1 MKTMKTLISQPIKA
15 IIITFIAVFL
25 LMMNLTAQTPVII
38 EESFHKLKIE
48 GPVLVYI
55 TKADISSIEI
65 EKSTQDLPT
74 EELFQYVVKNEEL
87 SIKATGKDPNMRLLV
102 KYKELNELQT
112 SGVANVKT
120 KDVLTAESLIIKSD
134 GATEVDMDIQVN
146 RLELD
151 ASGAATM
158 RLRGNADFVIAKGS
172 GASDIKAFQ
181 FTAKKGEIEASGAS
195 DIKINITEKADI
207 LASGASNV
215 KLIEKPADITE
226 TTKGVG
232 SIKYGVSAIE
242 ASDVTSDYTGS
253 RSGKKKFDGNWG
265 GVELGFN
272 TYVNSQFQTSL
283 PTGYDFLE
291 LNPYKSLTIQ
301 INLIEHNIPLI
312 HRQLGLVTGLGLWVN
327 NYRFDNN
334 IILMTDSVMIYGYAD
349 TTKNYLKSK
358 LTASYLALPL
368 IIEHQLRNKKG
379 NEIFHIGIGGYGAV
393 KLGSKTKTVHMHEN
407 TKIKSKDHKNYRMN
421 PFKYGITARVGY
433 RKLNLFAN
441 YNLSTLFKDNKGP
454 ELYPFEAGIT
464 LVGW

>member
-1 MKTMKTLISQPIKA
+1 MKNMKTLISQPIKA

-25 LMMNLTAQTPVII
+25 LMMNLTAQTTFII
-38 EESFHKLKIE
+38 EEAFEKLNIE
-48 GPVLVYI
+48 GPVMVYI
-55 TKADISSIEI
+55 TKADYGSIEI
-65 EKSTQDLPT
+65 EKSTQDFPS
-74 EELFQYVVKNEEL
+74 EELFQYSVKNGAL
-87 SIKATGKDPNMRLLV
+87 NIKATGKDPNMHLLV

-112 SGVANVKT
+112 SGVANLKT
-120 KDVLTAESLIIKSD
+120 RDVLTAEFLIIKSD
-134 GATEVDMDIQVN
+134 GATEVDMDIQTN
-146 RLELD
+146 RLELH

-158 RLRGNADFVIAKGS
+158 RLRGNTDHVIAKGS

-181 FTAKKGEIEASGAS
+181 LTAKSGEIEASGAS

-207 LASGASNV
+207 IAGGASNV
-215 KLIEKPADITE
+215 KLTDKPADVTE

-232 SIKYGVSAIE
+232 SIKYGMTESDP
-242 ASDVTSDYTGS
+242 SDVSTGYTGS
-253 RSGKKKFDGNWG
+253 QTGKKKFNGNWG

-272 TYVNSQFQTSL
+272 TYVNSQFQTGL
-283 PTGYDFLE
+283 PTAYDFLE
-291 LNPYKSLTIQ
+291 LIPGKSMTIQ
-301 INLIEHNIPLI
+301 LNLFEYNIPLI
-312 HRQLGLVTGLGLWVN
+312 HKSLGLVTGLGLWVN

-349 TTKNYLKSK
+349 TTRSYVKSK

-368 IIEHQLRNKKG
+368 IIEHQFRNKKG

-393 KLGSKTKTVHMHEN
+393 KLGSKTKTVHIHEN
-407 TKIKSKDHKNYRMN
+407 TKVKTKDHKNYRLN

-433 RKLNLFAN
+433 RKLNFFAN